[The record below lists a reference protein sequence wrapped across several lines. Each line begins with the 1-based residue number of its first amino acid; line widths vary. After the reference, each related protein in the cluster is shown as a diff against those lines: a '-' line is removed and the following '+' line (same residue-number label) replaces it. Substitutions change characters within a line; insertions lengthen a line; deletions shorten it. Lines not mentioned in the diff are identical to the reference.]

1 MTWGVFLDP
10 VVIFPQQPGC
20 DGRYKGTP
28 FNMQL
33 YNSAL
38 THYPRSS
45 RKVTITLSTGSERL
59 NRTAPSS
66 SDARAPGFTPPGA
79 TPTTNGDPVRDSA
92 SSANMPA
99 FSCYKAMRP
108 VYFTSTAEISIRRP
122 DGAGRTVTR
131 GSRTKPPSP
140 DSHSGQR
147 LLYNDSGVIV
157 DLIDHLRNGREELFP
172 ERVGSLFF
180 NRNDI
185 CGSRKEEGKK
195 VVGGSSEEDDSVSTP
210 VAKAPFR
217 SNGCDLLHKEEPVA
231 SRAVDPKDPVKDDL
245 RDPSGGPAAP
255 ASDES
260 RAFELSVLQESRPR
274 GCKER
279 EDGDLKVSRYLA
291 EVEKQNK
298 YLQERHKYRYHV
310 IPDGNCL
317 YRAVCKATYGDQA
330 RHGELREQTVHHIAD
345 HLEEFNPII
354 EGDAGVFLINAAQ
367 DGSWA
372 GYPELLAMSQ
382 LLDVNIHLTTGGS
395 SESPTVSTMVHYLGE
410 EDASKVAMWLSWL
423 SNGHYD
429 VLLDKSLPNPE
440 YEDWCR
446 HSQMQRKRDEE
457 LAKSMAASLS
467 KMYIEQN
474 GSA

>member
-1 MTWGVFLDP
+1 MSP
-10 VVIFPQQPGC
+10 AA
-20 DGRYKGTP
+20 P
-28 FNMQL
+28 FSIKDSFKMQL
-33 YNSAL
+33 YNSVL

-45 RKVTITLSTGSERL
+45 RKVTITLSTRSERL
-59 NRTAPSS
+59 NGTTASS
-66 SDARAPGFTPPGA
+66 SDAHKPGFTQPFA
-79 TPTTNGDPVRDSA
+79 TSTTNSDPVREAA

-99 FSCYKAMRP
+99 LSCYEASSMRP

-122 DGAGRTVTR
+122 DGVERSVPVHVVR
-131 GSRTKPPSP
+131 ESKTKPDSP
-140 DSHSGQR
+140 GESILCGNCGSD
-147 LLYNDSGVIV
+147 VIV
-157 DLIDHLRNGREELFP
+157 DLIDRLRNGTDELFHDCP
-172 ERVGSLFF
+172 QLVGNHLF
-180 NRNDI
+180 NSNNVCRPRI
-185 CGSRKEEGKK
+185 KENKRMVEN
-195 VVGGSSEEDDSVSTP
+195 SSEDDTVSVTNAP
-210 VAKAPFR
+210 VR
-217 SNGCDLLHKEEPVA
+217 SNGWALLHEEELDQPA
-231 SRAVDPKDPVKDDL
+231 ELIQEDFRDL
-245 RDPSGGPAAP
+245 SSGKAAP
-255 ASDES
+255 ASDEKQ
-260 RAFELSVLQESRPR
+260 AFELSVLQDSPPQRFQ
-274 GCKER
+274 
-279 EDGDLKVSRYLA
+279 EDTNNKVTRYLA

-298 YLQERHKYRYHV
+298 YLQEGHKYRYHI

-345 HLEEFNPII
+345 HLEEFNPIV
-354 EGDAGVFLINAAQ
+354 EGDVGEFLISAAQ
-367 DGSWA
+367 DGAWA

-382 LLDVNIHLTTGGS
+382 MLNVNIHLTTGGS

-410 EDASKVAMWLSWL
+410 EDASKVSIWLSWL

-457 LAKSMAASLS
+457 MAKSMAASLS